1 MFHRPSLCSQSC
13 ELIFIW
19 GKMAAIVLLRQ
30 VRQFLEPSMG
40 SLGQRSSS
48 RQRSGFLTP
57 DSELADEEVD
67 RLGHIH
73 HHHQQQQQQRQ
84 QQQQQ
89 QQLHAEE
96 EALGD
101 GERALVHAMCNVNDR
116 RRVYFF
122 CVCVCCRGV
131 TISFDFR
138 WCGGSWKKPR
148 RSDRPFC
155 ANATTV
161 KQLNNQ
167 QQQQQQQGKAKRL
180 DSPACWSPAKTPS
193 RNDLYSDYY

>member
-89 QQLHAEE
+89 QLHAEE

-116 RRVYFF
+116 RRVSFV
-122 CVCVCCRGV
+122 CVCVLSRRDH
-131 TISFDFR
+131 FFR
-138 WCGGSWKKPR
+138 FQVVWRKLEE
-148 RSDRPFC
+148 
-155 ANATTV
+155 A
-161 KQLNNQ
+161 
-167 QQQQQQQGKAKRL
+167 
-180 DSPACWSPAKTPS
+180 PS
-193 RNDLYSDYY
+193 L